1 MSLFPETQPLQSG
14 DLPAEDG
21 HLVHWETFGTASRP
35 AMLLLHGGPGG
46 GVRPRM
52 PRLFDPDRWHIIA
65 MDQRGAGRSRPHAG
79 DDVAALTDNTT
90 AHLIHDI
97 ERLRARLSIGQWH
110 VFGSSWGTTLALAYA
125 QAYPAN
131 VSGLI
136 LAAIA
141 TTTRKEIDFLYGGA
155 GMFLPEAFEAF
166 QAGAPEGASGV
177 GLAAAYGDRL
187 ISADPIVQSDAAK
200 AWCRWEESVIA
211 VDPRAEPATRYEDP
225 RFRLGFARVVTHY
238 FRNLAW
244 LDTPILDRMDR
255 IAHLPAVLI
264 NSRLDLSVPFVAAW
278 NVHRAMPHSQ
288 LVAIPGSLHGTLYGP
303 LSDAVMSAGEQFANS
318 NGRAG

>member
-1 MSLFPETQPLQSG
+1 MSLFSETSPLQSG
-14 DLPAEDG
+14 TLPEEDG
-21 HLVHWETFGTASRP
+21 HQVFWETFGTASRP

-46 GVRPRM
+46 GVSSRM

-65 MDQRGAGRSRPHAG
+65 MDQRGSGRSRPHAG
-79 DDVAALTDNTT
+79 DDVAALRANTT
-90 AHLIHDI
+90 AHLVRDI
-97 ERLRARLSIGQWH
+97 ERLRIRLAIDRWH
-110 VFGSSWGTTLALAYA
+110 VYGSSWGTTLALAYA
-125 QAYPAN
+125 LAHPEP

-141 TTTRKEIDFLYGGA
+141 TTTRQEIDFLYGGA

-166 QAGAPEGASGV
+166 QAGAPEGTG
-177 GLAAAYGDRL
+177 GIGMAAAYGDRL
-187 ISADPIVQSDAAK
+187 TADDPAVQAAAAE
-200 AWCRWEESVIA
+200 AWCRWEAAVIA
-211 VDPRAEPATRYEDP
+211 VDPRAEPNRRYEDP

-244 LDTPILDRMDR
+244 LDMPILDRMDR

-264 NSRLDLSVPFVAAW
+264 NSRLDLSVPFVTAW
-278 NVHRAMPHSQ
+278 NVHRAMPRSQ

-303 LSDAVMSAGEQFANS
+303 LSDAVIEAGERFAS
-318 NGRAG
+318 GDVIAS